1 MIDKIRQEG
10 QAVLLVNVGDFSLA
24 PDPLG
29 ELKSDILAKAMAAM
43 KYDAVVP
50 GERDLAMG
58 NQFIESLSGR
68 LPLLSCNLEFEGE
81 EVGIPSLIVDRGGL
95 KIGLIGVT
103 LPTGDGMMAPGW
115 VMADPDERVEK
126 LTMELKDKVDLLV
139 GLFHVGFDEGRK
151 LAEKYQNLDV
161 VILGHGGTRIYD
173 PILVGGTVVLKGETH
188 GRSLGRLDLGLGD
201 SPVEQKSAELI
212 PLGSDIED
220 QSGMLPFLDEYRTR
234 RKAQL
239 RRIYDAE

>member
-1 MIDKIRQEG
+1 MIDKVRREG
-10 QAVLLVNVGDFSLA
+10 QAVVLVNVGDFSLS

-58 NQFIESLSGR
+58 SQFIEDLSGI

-81 EVGIPSLIVDRGGL
+81 EVGMPSMTVDRGGL

-115 VMADPDERVEK
+115 VMAEPDERVEK
-126 LTMELKDKVDLLV
+126 LTGELKDKVDLLV
-139 GLFHVGFDEGRK
+139 GLFHAGFDEGRK
-151 LAEKYQNLDV
+151 LAAKYQDFDV
-161 VILGHGGTRIYD
+161 IILAHGGTRIYD
-173 PILVGGTVVLKGETH
+173 PILIGGTLVLKGETH
-188 GRSLGRLDLGLGD
+188 GRSLGRLDLGVCD
-201 SPVEQKSAELI
+201 SGVEKKSAELI
-212 PLGSDIED
+212 PLGSDIEG
-220 QSGMLPFLDEYRTR
+220 QSGMLPLLDEYKTR

-239 RRIYDAE
+239 RKIYDAE